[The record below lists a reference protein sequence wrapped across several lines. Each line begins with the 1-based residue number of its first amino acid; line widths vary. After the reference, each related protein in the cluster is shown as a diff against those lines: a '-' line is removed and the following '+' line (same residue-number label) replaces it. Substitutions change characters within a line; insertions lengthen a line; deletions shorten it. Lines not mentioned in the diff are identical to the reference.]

1 MPYRR
6 LPNTDAARIRAINTA
21 LYVIETMDDKDVPF
35 NFAIQQKLSF
45 FKPKFELAVS
55 NYKHSKAKQIESSKQ
70 YLKKEKK
77 ARLYVSHFIQALN
90 MCIAREEMKTDC
102 RTFFGID
109 INDKSTPDMQTA
121 SKLLEWGNKVIDGE
135 SKRIQNGGNPIYTPS
150 FANVKTNFSIF
161 KNEYFSQKQFQKNT
175 LRFTQAVAELRSEAD
190 ALIKCLWNEIEE
202 FYSNIEED
210 ELRREKCSRFGIK
223 YVLRRYEKNKK

>member
-90 MCIAREEMKTDC
+90 MCIAREEIKADC

-109 INDKSTPDMQTA
+109 INDKSTPDIQTA

-202 FYSNIEED
+202 FYSNIEKD

-223 YVLRRYEKNKK
+223 YVLRRYEKNKE

>member
-21 LYVIETMDDKDVPF
+21 LYVVETMNDKDVPF
-35 NFAIQQKLSF
+35 KFNIQQKLSF

-70 YLKKEKK
+70 YLKKERK

-90 MCIAREEMKTDC
+90 MCIARDEMKAEC
-102 RTFFGID
+102 REFFGID
-109 INDKSTPDMQTA
+109 INDKSSPDIQTA
-121 SKLLEWGNKVIDGE
+121 SKLLEWGNKIIEGE
-135 SKRIQNGGNPIYTPS
+135 PQRLQHGGNPIYTPS

-161 KNEYFSQKQFQKNT
+161 KNEYFTQKQFQKNT
-175 LRFTQAVAELRSEAD
+175 MRFTHAVAELRSEAD

-202 FYSNIEED
+202 SYSTIEKE
-210 ELRREKCSRFGIK
+210 ELRREKCSKFGIK
-223 YVLRRYEKNKK
+223 YVLRRYEKNNK